1 MVRLPVLLQNC
12 FFSKGGG
19 YELNSRR
26 RCQTTRP
33 SQDFRAKR
41 DNKLTN
47 LTAWIVSFVR
57 VPSL

>member
-12 FFSKGGG
+12 FFGEGSG
-19 YELNSRR
+19 YELNLP
-26 RCQTTRP
+26 TMVPHNTP

-47 LTAWIVSFVR
+47 VTAWITSFVR
-57 VPSL
+57 VPCR